1 MPNTLG
7 FALFII
13 GVAVFLG
20 WYAVGTQL
28 NVRRGND
35 VLRWLQA
42 GLTLVGEKTTMRWL
56 GSSAIELK
64 VQQAKEPYRQVEV
77 FIVLEPRDVPFLWWF
92 FRARGRR
99 DFLIVRIH
107 LRAMPNVQLEA
118 LDPCGWSTRGL
129 EQELQDRRW
138 TRMES
143 VSQLPLVS
151 YVESSDG
158 LQTAAELLE
167 LAALPGSSL
176 VRLAVHHAVPN
187 LEVQWTLDDLETL
200 QAQHVFETLQRI
212 GERLYNSSFE
222 TVKE

>member
-7 FALFII
+7 FALFIV

-99 DFLIVRIH
+99 DFLIVRSH
-107 LRAMPNVQLEA
+107 LRAMPKVQLEA
-118 LDPCGWSTRGL
+118 LDPRGWSTRGL

-222 TVKE
+222 TVNE